1 MTSAAV
7 DRRRIDLADAESL
20 QRPQLLLSAFG
31 GVASLS
37 SPYGR
42 TFGLYGLRVTFTL
55 PARDPARIAVAQ
67 LELEDAERTRDA
79 AENAKQRRMR
89 ALALARDASQQRLE
103 LLARSIE
110 LAKERQE
117 SVTRLVSGGVRTD
130 SDLTDAMTEVAR
142 RESDL
147 LAERVAQWKLARTL
161 ERLQTP

>member
-1 MTSAAV
+1 MTAAV
-7 DRRRIDLADAESL
+7 DRRRLDLADIEAQ

-37 SPYGR
+37 NPYGR
-42 TFGLYGLRVTFTL
+42 TFGLYGLRFTFTL
-55 PARDPARIAVAQ
+55 PAHDPARIAEAQ
-67 LELEDAERTRDA
+67 LELEDAERTLDA
-79 AENAKQRRMR
+79 AETAKQRRVR
-89 ALALARDASQQRLE
+89 ALTLAFDASQKRID
-103 LLARSIE
+103 LLMRSIG

-130 SDLTDAMTEVAR
+130 SDLTDAANEVAR

-161 ERLQTP
+161 ERLQAP